1 MNKNN
6 FLFGILVAI
15 FGLVMIIRP
24 DFVVVAV
31 AITIGICVA
40 ADGVFILA
48 SVRSVL
54 EDERF
59 RIITTVRAW
68 FYVVVGVFAIAMPLV
83 FAGVMWTAIVY
94 MLAASLLV
102 AAGIETYGLIQLRE
116 SRISLKPFV
125 MEIIYSILIAIVLF
139 IIPAK
144 SFGRI
149 IIYICGGIL
158 IVGGTIFAIYKWK
171 HRDLVVRAESVDDD
185 SSSADAT
192 KAETKTKFGREEK

>member
-68 FYVVVGVFAIAMPLV
+68 FYIVVGVFAIAMPLV
-83 FAGVMWTAIVY
+83 FAGVMWTAMVY

-149 IIYICGGIL
+149 IIYICGGVL
-158 IVGGTIFAIYKWK
+158 IVGGIIFAIYEWK

-192 KAETKTKFGREEK
+192 TAETKTKFGREEK